1 MKGMRYWYVVFAPIV
16 LFFAACQGEGQ
27 NAETVDIPEDPR
39 GIWYV
44 NDPASTATI
53 DHSVWDKF
61 LQTYHHEN
69 PYGDGVNRIA
79 YARVTDD
86 DHSALRQYIRTLS
99 RTPIATYNRDEQIAF
114 WMNLY
119 NAAIIN
125 MVLDNQPV
133 NSVLQIRGPGINV
146 VGPWLTNVAT
156 VHGKNVSFNDIEH
169 YILRAA
175 FDDMDPPVHYGL
187 NCASIGC
194 PPIAPRAH
202 TAENWRENL
211 AKSARQF
218 VNSEQGLRVENGE
231 LFTSKV
237 YHSWFKED
245 FGGTDTA
252 VLTHV
257 KEYCNGTVA
266 AALEGHTEIAGDYY
280 DWRLNKMEEEAVVGE
295 VADE

>member
-1 MKGMRYWYVVFAPIV
+1 MMGMNYRHV
-16 LFFAACQGEGQ
+16 LIASTLLILGACHEEGHQSAA
-27 NAETVDIPEDPR
+27 VDVPEDPR

-44 NDPASTATI
+44 NDPASTEI
-53 DHSVWDKF
+53 VDHSVWDSF
-61 LQTYHHEN
+61 LHKYHHEN

-79 YARVTDD
+79 YFEVSDEDRT
-86 DHSALRQYIRTLS
+86 ALAGYVEALG

-119 NAAIIN
+119 NAAIVT
-125 MVLDNQPV
+125 MVLDNLPV

-146 VGPWLTNVAT
+146 VGPWLSRVAT
-156 VHGKNVSFNDIEH
+156 VHGKSVSFNDIEH

-194 PPIAPRAH
+194 PPLAPRAH

-211 AKSARQF
+211 ANSARQF
-218 VNSEQGLRVENGE
+218 VNSEQGLRFEDGE

-245 FGGTDTA
+245 FGGSDAT
-252 VLTHV
+252 VLVHLN
-257 KEYCNGTVA
+257 EYCNGTVA
-266 AALEGHTEIAGDYY
+266 GQLKGITEIAGDYY
-280 DWRLNKMEEEAVVGE
+280 DWRLNKMEEGSVVGE
-295 VADE
+295 IRDE

>member
-1 MKGMRYWYVVFAPIV
+1 MKSMLYRHLIVAPIV
-16 LFFAACQGEGQ
+16 LLLAACHEEGH
-27 NAETVDIPEDPR
+27 NSAVVDVPDDPR

-44 NDPASTATI
+44 NDPASTETI
-53 DHSVWDKF
+53 DHAVWDSF
-61 LQTYHHEN
+61 LQKYHHEN

-79 YARVTDD
+79 YFEVSDEDRE
-86 DHSALRQYIRTLS
+86 ALDQYVRALG
-99 RTPIATYNRDEQIAF
+99 RTPIATYNREEQIPY

-119 NAAIIN
+119 NAAIVK
-125 MVLDNQPV
+125 MVLDNLPV

-146 VGPWLTNVAT
+146 VGPWLTPVAT
-156 VHGKNVSFNDIEH
+156 VHGKSVSFNDIEH

-202 TAENWRENL
+202 TAANWRENL

-218 VNSEQGLRVENGE
+218 VNSEQGLRIEDGE
-231 LFTSKV
+231 LYTSKV

-245 FGGTDTA
+245 FGGTDDL
-252 VLTHV
+252 VLAHV
-257 KEYCNGTVA
+257 KKYCNGTVA
-266 AALEGHTEIAGDYY
+266 AQLEGHTEIAGDYY
-280 DWRLNKMEEEAVVGE
+280 DWRLNKMEEGSVVGE

>member
-1 MKGMRYWYVVFAPIV
+1 MKGMRYRHVLLAPIV
-16 LFFAACQGEGQ
+16 LLFVACNGEGQ
-27 NAETVDIPEDPR
+27 NAETADIGEDPR

-44 NDPASTATI
+44 NDPASTETI
-53 DHSVWDKF
+53 DHSAWDNF
-61 LQTYHHEN
+61 LQKYHHEN

-79 YARVTDD
+79 YDRVTDED
-86 DHSALRQYIRTLS
+86 QAAVRQYIKALGRT
-99 RTPIATYNRDEQIAF
+99 TIATYNRDEQIAF

-119 NAAIIN
+119 NAAIVN
-125 MVLDNQPV
+125 MVLEHMPV
-133 NSVLQIRGPGINV
+133 NSVLQIRGPGVNV
-146 VGPWLTNVAT
+146 VGPWLTHVAT
-156 VHGKNVSFNDIEH
+156 VHGKRVSFNDIEH

-202 TAENWRENL
+202 TAANWRENL

-218 VNSEQGLRVENGE
+218 VNSEQGLRVEDGE
-231 LFTSKV
+231 LYTSKV

-245 FGGTDTA
+245 FGGTDEA
-252 VLTHV
+252 VLAHV
-257 KEYCNGTVA
+257 KNYCNGTVA
-266 AALEGHTEIAGDYY
+266 ASLEGVTEIAGDYY
-280 DWRLNKMEEEAVVGE
+280 DWRLNKMEEGSVVGE